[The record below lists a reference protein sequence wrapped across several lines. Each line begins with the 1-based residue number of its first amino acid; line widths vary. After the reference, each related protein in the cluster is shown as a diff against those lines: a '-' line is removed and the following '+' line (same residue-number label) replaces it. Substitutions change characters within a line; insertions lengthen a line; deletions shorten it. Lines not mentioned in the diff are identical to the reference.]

1 MNPPDSATMPRQAAG
16 HALAFIE
23 SAVDSPNGMLS
34 RIAFEPSFEDTVA
47 LTEARAVIER
57 RLGADIGFEL
67 TDDLSAAI
75 LGLPLLPWEERDLVE
90 HFGRLIGR
98 GTAGRRVRLFVD
110 GTVFPA
116 DTDCTAV
123 AAQAL
128 HDTSLISG
136 AELIEFAEE
145 LLSAAA
151 QNVVMVYW
159 PDGGRGAKFD
169 PVAAANALCV
179 LKEAQRRG
187 MRTGAD
193 VIEATR
199 EYVTGHLES
208 GAYLNG
214 SRYYPSPDA
223 FLQVVSR
230 LAERFDDLRDT
241 LEKPLAEAIM
251 QREDDEW
258 VLDVALRA
266 IAADNIGL
274 EEGQRQRKKLLIE
287 SQEADGS
294 WPAAPYY
301 KLGRFPVYF
310 GSRVLTTLFAAN
322 ALRRLE
328 RS

>member
-1 MNPPDSATMPRQAAG
+1 MHPPEAATVPRQAAD

-34 RIAFEPSFEDTVA
+34 RIAFDPSFTDTVA
-47 LTEARAVIER
+47 LADARAVIEAEF
-57 RLGADIGFEL
+57 GADIGFDL
-67 TDDLSAAI
+67 TDDLSAPI
-75 LGLPLLPWEERDLVE
+75 LGLPLLPWEERELVE
-90 HFGRLIGR
+90 HFGRSIGQ
-98 GTAGRRVRLFVD
+98 GTTGHRVRLFVD

-128 HDTSLISG
+128 HDTNLISD
-136 AELIEFAEE
+136 AELVRFAEE
-145 LLSAAA
+145 LLSAASDG
-151 QNVVMVYW
+151 VVMVYW
-159 PDGGRGAKFD
+159 PNGGRGRKFD

-179 LKEAQRRG
+179 LKEARRRG
-187 MRTGAD
+187 MSEGDD
-193 VIEATR
+193 VIAATGK
-199 EYVTGHLES
+199 YVSEHLES
-208 GAYLNG
+208 GAYLAG

-230 LAERFDDLRDT
+230 LAERFDDLRQA
-241 LEKPLAEAIM
+241 LEKPLAEAIIA
-251 QREDDEW
+251 REDDSW

-274 EEGQRQRKKLLIE
+274 EEGQRQRRKLLIE